1 MIVEPGRFHWRE
13 ERMSL
18 PGFAAEA
25 SLSRTG
31 QVYRG
36 YVSAGA
42 VSSAGT
48 VQMALPKWGF
58 GPTDGQCCCDR
69 GSGSGS
75 EQVCVDCPEGG
86 SNCACGCSDG
96 TPLCA
101 CSVPSLSW
109 SFF

>member
-36 YVSAGA
+36 YARAGA
-42 VSSAGT
+42 DSSAGT
-48 VQMALPKWGF
+48 VEMALPPVGR
-58 GPTDGQCCCDR
+58 GTLDCCCGASCTRCR
-69 GSGSGS
+69 GGPGTGRPN
-75 EQVCVDCPEGG
+75 CT
-86 SNCACGCSDG
+86 CACTPGGGAKCDCSADLFPG
-96 TPLCA
+96 GFL
-101 CSVPSLSW
+101 
-109 SFF
+109 